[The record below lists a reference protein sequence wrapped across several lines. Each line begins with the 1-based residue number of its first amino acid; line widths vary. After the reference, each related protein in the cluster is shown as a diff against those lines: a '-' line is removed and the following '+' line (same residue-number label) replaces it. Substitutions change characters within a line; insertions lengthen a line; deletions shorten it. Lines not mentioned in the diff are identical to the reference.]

1 MAEKVKEVGAIETPE
16 IAVKPLS
23 ENSFIAFFQKIW
35 RWWLGVW
42 YAFEGKHPKA
52 AKLIYQFFMFYM
64 ISNLVT
70 IYQYL
75 VFLFLPNLLGIGL
88 AGTEWFWPDPIYLGF
103 QVKNTEGQMVD
114 AMWWILG
121 YPVLKNEAG
130 EVIIGGGLGYM
141 IAFAIGTG
149 TAQVINF
156 PMQRNI
162 TYRSHGNIPYQIMWY
177 AIGWVLVNLFCNAV
191 NNFLGLWAR
200 ILPPALRVLIET
212 VVMGTLSIVIFFFI
226 FMIIFPD
233 LQKQKASEEA
243 KLAKMKESGAPA
255 DKIAKFEEKFA
266 RTVKMAEVNA
276 AEKALYTAES
286 TYNAKAMA
294 WDAVC
299 KQLEK
304 AKDKGASEEEIKAI
318 EARIA
323 EKHAAA
329 VEAYKARA
337 QVKADFDAVL
347 AKYGISSAK
356 EAFAK

>member
-1 MAEKVKEVGAIETPE
+1 MAENVKEVGAIETPV

-88 AGTEWFWPDPIYLGF
+88 AGTEWFWPEKITLWTQPDGSPA
-103 QVKNTEGQMVD
+103 E
-114 AMWWILG
+114 WWILG
-121 YPVLKNEAG
+121 YRVLYDDAG
-130 EVIIGGGLGYM
+130 NVKIGGGLGYM

-149 TAQVINF
+149 TAQMINF

-177 AIGWVLVNLFCNAV
+177 AIGWVLINLFCNAV
-191 NNFLGLWAR
+191 NNFLGIWVV

-212 VVMGTLSIVIFFFI
+212 FVMGTISIVCFFFI

-323 EKHAAA
+323 EKHAVA
-329 VEAYKARA
+329 VEAYNARA

-347 AKYGISSAK
+347 VKYGISSAK